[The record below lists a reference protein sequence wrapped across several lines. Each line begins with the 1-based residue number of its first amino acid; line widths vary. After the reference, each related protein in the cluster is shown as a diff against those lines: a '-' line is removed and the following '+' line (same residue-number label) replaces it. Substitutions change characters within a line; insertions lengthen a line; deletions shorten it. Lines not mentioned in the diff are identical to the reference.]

1 MSSSEMPKGRR
12 PVLVWGLASLALVL
26 LLGIALTWGAGG
38 LERWG
43 ALPKPQTPARYDCDG
58 ADQSFALYYLLGSDR
73 LDLQWPDG
81 ARMHADVW
89 PDRLAWRDAA
99 ALVPARQATLPQA
112 FRYQSTQRLE
122 LLNAAGQTITC
133 TLGSTVSGRG

>member
-1 MSSSEMPKGRR
+1 MSVPAMPTGRR
-12 PVLVWGLASLALVL
+12 RVLLWGLASLALVAV
-26 LLGIALTWGAGG
+26 LGAALSWGASA

-43 ALPKPQTPARYDCDG
+43 VLPKPQTPAWYDCDG
-58 ADQSFALYYLLGSDR
+58 AGQPFALHYLQGSDR

-81 ARMHADVW
+81 ARMQADSW

-122 LLNAAGQTITC
+122 LLNASGQAISC
-133 TLGSTVSGRG
+133 TLRSAASGRG